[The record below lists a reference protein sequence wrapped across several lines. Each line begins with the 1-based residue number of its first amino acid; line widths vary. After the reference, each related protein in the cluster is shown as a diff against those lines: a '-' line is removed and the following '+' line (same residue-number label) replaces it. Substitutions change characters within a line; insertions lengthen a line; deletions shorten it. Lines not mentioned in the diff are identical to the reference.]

1 MAGPVHYEIYVR
13 RKPGAPWTLDCA
25 VEDRSR
31 LSDIADQLLAEG
43 RAVGVRATKETFDTT
58 SGHFDSVTLFSRG
71 DVEMRSR
78 SKTPTEDQGPLCL
91 TPHDLYSA
99 HARERIVRLMGGWL
113 KRKAVTAFE
122 LLHRPDLVEQ
132 LEASGVEIQHA
143 LQKIAIPEAQA
154 RGLSVHEV
162 IRQLQGL
169 VDRAMARVIKDGR
182 ARSFPTFTAQT
193 FATEVERLGDH
204 PDRLYILGGGVAQFL
219 ADAKTWLDKAERL
232 ISLAE
237 GAPAGGR
244 PRALALAAIEPPL
257 SEILGQAGGLNDLFG
272 TDLDLGGALA
282 ALTTL
287 AAPKEAA
294 MIRRMDAGVAKALP
308 PLPPVAQ
315 RLAALIELEA
325 FESVRAA
332 IGKRVLAELN
342 SPRRLRPED
351 AEGEIVLL
359 RALAM
364 VLTASAGR
372 LLQLEDVQTAFVD
385 RSKRLVAADFVT
397 AFVAELAPTE
407 AGAVQ
412 EARALVRLSENV
424 VGVMNKKAA
433 CRWLSGALEALR
445 FEKDVRSTRESP
457 TARLAALADLHKAL
471 GTAGLPGPDTTL
483 LQQRVSD
490 AGGWVETDSHL
501 CSLIVASSAPLPIRA
516 SVLAKLACGETAP
529 KGPAADRARVELAK
543 LLRDPASRAQLAD
556 HPEIAARVREALT
569 PRPSPLSAAA

>member
-25 VEDRSR
+25 LEDRSR
-31 LSDIADQLLAEG
+31 LSDLADQLLADG
-43 RAVGVRATKETFDTT
+43 RAVGVRASKETFDVTT
-58 SGHFDSVTLFSRG
+58 GRFDSVTLFSRG
-71 DVEMRSR
+71 DVEMRTR
-78 SKTPTEDQGPLCL
+78 SKTPTDDQGPLCI
-91 TPHDLYSA
+91 TPQDLYSA

-122 LLHRPDLVEQ
+122 LLHRADLVEQ

-169 VDRAMARVIKDGR
+169 VDRAMARVMKDGR
-182 ARSFPTFTAQT
+182 AKSFPTLTAQT
-193 FATEVERLGDH
+193 FAAEAERLAEH
-204 PDRLYILGGGVAQFL
+204 PERLYILSGGVAHFL
-219 ADAKTWLDKAERL
+219 ADANGWLDKAERL
-232 ISLAE
+232 ITLAE
-237 GAPAGGR
+237 HAPEGGR
-244 PRALALAAIEPPL
+244 ARALALAAVEPPM

-272 TDLDLGGALA
+272 ADLDLGASLA

-287 AAPKEAA
+287 AAPREAA

-315 RLAALIELEA
+315 RLAALIEHEA
-325 FESVRAA
+325 FEGVRAA

-342 SPRRLRPED
+342 SPRRLRPDD

-397 AFVAELAPTE
+397 AFVAELAPSE
-407 AGAVQ
+407 AGALQ

-433 CRWLSGALEALR
+433 CRWLTGALEALR
-445 FEKDVRSTRESP
+445 FEKDVRSTQQSP
-457 TARLAALADLHKAL
+457 TARLAALADLHRAL
-471 GTAGLPGPDTTL
+471 GAAGLPGPEL
-483 LQQRVSD
+483 RPLQQRISD
-490 AGGWVETDSHL
+490 AGGWVERDSHL
-501 CSLIVASSAPLPIRA
+501 CTLVVASGAALPARA
-516 SVLAKLACGETAP
+516 NVLARLALGETAP
-529 KGPAADRARVELAK
+529 PGPAADRARAELAK
-543 LLRDPASRAQLAD
+543 LLRDPASRAELTD
-556 HPEIAARVREALT
+556 RPEVAARVRDALT
-569 PRPSPLSAAA
+569 PKAPPVAAAA